1 MASPC
6 TGRTPQL
13 GGHKG
18 WDWLAWLTRSSIWVP
33 WPAYMSSQGLLSV
46 GRFHAAVFPKWQ
58 LNLGGRSGFTDV
70 QKWKLP
76 GSLKLVLVE
85 VFTPQKLTVL
95 QIRFVPPLPPFPPS
109 YLPFS
114 FFPIEQLSAH
124 QGCQAFSRFW
134 PGFEATLLLP

>member
-1 MASPC
+1 M
-6 TGRTPQL
+6 
-13 GGHKG
+13 
-18 WDWLAWLTRSSIWVP
+18 
-33 WPAYMSSQGLLSV
+33 
-46 GRFHAAVFPKWQ
+46 GRFHAEVFPEWQ

-114 FFPIEQLSAH
+114 FFPVEPVISTPGL
-124 QGCQAFSRFW
+124 
-134 PGFEATLLLP
+134 PGFLKVLARI